1 MKMSRPFLFV
11 LVMFSSVSAQADYR
25 ELMREFDAYTPPPA
39 FGAKADV
46 VQVPPG
52 LPADSTYE
60 TELKRVRTAMA
71 QWERSLTRPAPDTL
85 FYQPA
90 AHLLESLGPARQ
102 NSSIAARRMA
112 SGFTLE
118 VLEVLVYLRNP
129 AIMAAQKRLR
139 ASLAAFSQVAAL
151 DEILRRYTAF
161 TEGLMTKVGPM
172 KGKDPLRMKFPFPGV
187 LSLKGEVVHQ
197 AARAAREDLEA
208 VRRDAVTS
216 ARVTFW
222 NLIYTRKAGKIT
234 AETLG
239 LLKYLEAVAT
249 TRYEAG
255 KTSFQDVIQIG
266 IKRDILAEKL
276 VTLKEKDRTLA
287 ARLLGLADLPPN
299 LKVGHLGD
307 QPPSKVYPA
316 LETLYAQALERRQEL
331 RRMRAVIGKME
342 RMIEMAETMILPP
355 FTLNLSLYED
365 EAVIKVGSGAVKPTF
380 PVSTQASTGAG
391 LPRMPWYGADDAYLR
406 ETRQKLLGLRAKLKS
421 TENMTLTRVRQ
432 VWFELDRAEREESLF
447 SRRIIQR
454 SQAALDVSMRG
465 YESGNV
471 TFADLILAYTI
482 WLDAKLTREKK
493 RSEIGIAR
501 AELEKSVGAAL

>member
-1 MKMSRPFLFV
+1 MKMSRPFLFILV
-11 LVMFSSVSAQADYR
+11 LFSTVSAQAGYP
-25 ELMREFDAYTPPPA
+25 ELIREFEAYTPPPA

-46 VQVPPG
+46 VQVFPG
-52 LPADSTYE
+52 PTADPTYDAE
-60 TELKRVRTAMA
+60 KKRVLAAMA
-71 QWERSLTRPAPDTL
+71 RWERSLTRPAPDTL

-90 AHLLESLGPARQ
+90 AHLLESLGPAQ
-102 NSSIAARRMA
+102 KDAGIAPRRMA

-118 VLEVLVYLRNP
+118 VLEALVYVRNP
-129 AIMAAQKRLR
+129 AIRAAQKLLR
-139 ASLAAFSQVAAL
+139 AALAAFGQVSAL
-151 DEILRRYTAF
+151 DEILHRYTAF

-172 KGKDPLRMKFPFPGV
+172 QGKDPLRMKFPFPGV
-187 LSLKGEVVHQ
+187 LALKGEVVHQ

-216 ARVTFW
+216 ARITFW
-222 NLIYTRKAGKIT
+222 NLRYTRKAGKIT

-249 TRYEAG
+249 IRYEAG
-255 KTSFQDVIQIG
+255 KTSFQDVIQIR

-276 VTLKEKDRTLA
+276 VTLKEKGRTLT
-287 ARLLGLADLPPN
+287 ARLLGLVDLFPD
-299 LKVGHLGD
+299 LKVGRLD
-307 QPPSKVYPA
+307 DPIPAKAYPA
-316 LETLYAQALERRQEL
+316 LKTLYAQALERRQEL

-391 LPRMPWYGADDAYLR
+391 LPKMPWYGADDAYLR
-406 ETRQKLLGLRAKLKS
+406 ATRQKLLALRAKLKS
-421 TENMTLTRVRQ
+421 AENMTLTRVRQ
-432 VWFELDRAEREESLF
+432 SWFELDRAEREESLF
-447 SRRIIQR
+447 SRRIIPR

-471 TFADLILAYTI
+471 TFADLISAYTI
-482 WLDAKLTREKK
+482 WLDAKLTRERK
-493 RSEIGIAR
+493 RSQIGVAR
-501 AELEKSVGAAL
+501 AELEKAVGVAL

>member
-1 MKMSRPFLFV
+1 
-11 LVMFSSVSAQADYR
+11 
-25 ELMREFDAYTPPPA
+25 
-39 FGAKADV
+39 
-46 VQVPPG
+46 
-52 LPADSTYE
+52 
-60 TELKRVRTAMA
+60 
-71 QWERSLTRPAPDTL
+71 
-85 FYQPA
+85 
-90 AHLLESLGPARQ
+90 
-102 NSSIAARRMA
+102 MA

-118 VLEVLVYLRNP
+118 VLEALVYVRNP
-129 AIMAAQKRLR
+129 AIRAAQKLLR
-139 ASLAAFSQVAAL
+139 AALAAFGQVSAL
-151 DEILRRYTAF
+151 DEILHRYTAF

-172 KGKDPLRMKFPFPGV
+172 QGKDPLRMKFPFPGV
-187 LSLKGEVVHQ
+187 LALKGEVVHQ

-216 ARVTFW
+216 ARITFW
-222 NLIYTRKAGKIT
+222 NLRYTRKAGKIT

-249 TRYEAG
+249 IRYEAG
-255 KTSFQDVIQIG
+255 KTSFQDVIQIR

-276 VTLKEKDRTLA
+276 VTLKEKGRTLT
-287 ARLLGLADLPPN
+287 ARLLGLVDLFPD
-299 LKVGHLGD
+299 LKVGRLD
-307 QPPSKVYPA
+307 DPIPAKAYPA
-316 LETLYAQALERRQEL
+316 LKTLYAQALERRQEL

-391 LPRMPWYGADDAYLR
+391 LPKMPWYGADDAYLR
-406 ETRQKLLGLRAKLKS
+406 ATRQKLLALRAKLKS
-421 TENMTLTRVRQ
+421 AENMTLTRVRQ
-432 VWFELDRAEREESLF
+432 SWFELDRAEREESLF
-447 SRRIIQR
+447 SRRIIPR

-471 TFADLILAYTI
+471 TFADLISAYTI

-493 RSEIGIAR
+493 RSQIGVAR
-501 AELEKSVGAAL
+501 AELEKAVGVAL